1 MSKVALITLHTVS
14 NYGSCLQTFATQK
27 IFESLGWEVE
37 VIDYYRADNLPE
49 YAVEKAFMGRRM
61 QKFQGVWDRAPWLKR
76 LLSIPM
82 GQLLSVKESLL
93 IILGVST
100 LIFLSACIVPLMN
113 LNLIRL

>member
-27 IFESLGWEVE
+27 LFESLGWEVE

-76 LLSIPM
+76 LLSVPM
-82 GQLLSVKESLL
+82 GAIVKRQRKPFDDFRSKYLHLSKRMYR
-93 IILGVST
+93 
-100 LIFLSACIVPLMN
+100 SADELELYPL
-113 LNLIRL
+113 